1 MLKLLTE
8 QTGLSV
14 EAIEDKLKVLDH
26 MPEESPIP
34 VPDDLTSMREQRER
48 LEREKQFCVERIRQI
63 RADNGLGL
71 YLPRYDGR
79 DILYSAGKMNEDAI
93 QQDRNL
99 VLMLREQ
106 IASSDVVLLIAE
118 MYAQYRL
125 WMECEFAL
133 ALEEARP
140 IVAVIPRG

>member
-1 MLKLLTE
+1 
-8 QTGLSV
+8 
-14 EAIEDKLKVLDH
+14 
-26 MPEESPIP
+26 
-34 VPDDLTSMREQRER
+34 
-48 LEREKQFCVERIRQI
+48 
-63 RADNGLGL
+63 
-71 YLPRYDGR
+71 
-79 DILYSAGKMNEDAI
+79 MNEDAI